1 MSGSSVLHRR
11 ELVLG
16 AALGGVAAAA
26 PAFAQGSKAGNAES
40 VEALKLVLEAY
51 EKAFSAHDMPGL
63 LKLFAPDAITIGTG
77 AGEIWGGAA
86 ELTSAYKNFF
96 ALFDPGKQQFEPVF
110 RDGHVL
116 GDMAWLVSMSKVS
129 LTKGAKTTA
138 FDLNMSVVF
147 EKIGGQ
153 WLIRLMHLSNVTG
166 GQPAGK

>member
-16 AALGGVAAAA
+16 GALGGIFAAV
-26 PAFAQGSKAGNAES
+26 PAFAQGKGNAES
-40 VEALKLVLEAY
+40 VEALKLALDAY
-51 EKAFSAHDMPGL
+51 QKAFSAHDMPGL

-86 ELTSAYKNFF
+86 ELTDAYKNFF
-96 ALFDPGKQQFEPVF
+96 ALFDAGKQKFEPAF

-129 LTKGAKTTA
+129 LTKGTKTTE
-138 FDLNMSVVF
+138 FFLNLSVVF
-147 EKIGGQ
+147 EKIAGQ
-153 WLIRLMHLSNVTG
+153 WLIRLMHFSNVTG
-166 GQPAGK
+166 DQPATK